1 MEEERVKY
9 LGRIGAVSV
18 VLLLSTYYAVNYYLH
33 YGELTVFEFSGDIIY
48 IGLAW
53 WGGLHFDKARVL
65 AKELRRKQ
73 QELQSILDYNVD
85 AVVIRDLKGNILEV
99 NPAFEKMTG
108 FTKEEVIGKLAPFIE
123 GREEDITQLIQD
135 VLEKGEI
142 SGYKI
147 IREKK
152 NGELFYGNISLSL
165 IRDRKGNPERIVGIK
180 RDITE
185 QEKDELAVKESEERY
200 RTLVEFCPD
209 AIFVH
214 SKGKI
219 VFSNKA
225 GLELIG
231 ASHEDDLLGKSIWIL
246 VDPEYRKLVEE
257 RIKVSQETNSV
268 PSLIEERFISL
279 DGRKLS
285 VEVTTMAIMYM
296 GKQANQVIVRDITD
310 KKISEEKLKETN
322 EILKRLSSLDGL
334 TGIANRRY
342 FDEYLGQEWNNAIEQ
357 KDILSLIMLDI
368 DFFKKYN
375 DTYGHLGGDECLKQV
390 AGLLDTISKQ
400 SGAIAARYG
409 GEEFVVILPKKDREE
424 ALEIAETIR
433 IGIEE
438 LAIPHITSE
447 IKDVVTLSIGVST
460 CHPVLT
466 VKPKD
471 LIQAADIALYDSK
484 RLGRNRVCECGYSFI
499 S

>member
-1 MEEERVKY
+1 MKKILGRRGGGERVKY
-9 LGRIGAVSV
+9 LGRIGAISV
-18 VLLLSTYYAVNYYLH
+18 VLLLSTYYAVSYYLH

-48 IGLAW
+48 IALAW

-85 AVVIRDLKGNILEV
+85 AVVIRDLKGNVLEV

-108 FTKEEVIGKLAPFIE
+108 FTKEEVIGKLVPFIE

-147 IREKK
+147 VREKK
-152 NGELFYGNISLSL
+152 NGEIFYGNISLSL

-185 QEKDELAVKESEERY
+185 QEKDELAVKESEE
-200 RTLVEFCPD
+200 
-209 AIFVH
+209 
-214 SKGKI
+214 
-219 VFSNKA
+219 
-225 GLELIG
+225 
-231 ASHEDDLLGKSIWIL
+231 
-246 VDPEYRKLVEE
+246 
-257 RIKVSQETNSV
+257 
-268 PSLIEERFISL
+268 
-279 DGRKLS
+279 
-285 VEVTTMAIMYM
+285 
-296 GKQANQVIVRDITD
+296 
-310 KKISEEKLKETN
+310 KLKETN
-322 EILKRLSSLDGL
+322 EILKRHSSLDGL

-342 FDEYLGQEWNNAIEQ
+342 FDEYLEQEWNNAVEQ

-390 AGLLDTISKQ
+390 AGLLDMIAKQ

-409 GEEFVVILPKKDREE
+409 GEEFAVILPKKDREE
-424 ALEIAETIR
+424 VLEIAETIR

-447 IKDVVTLSIGVST
+447 INDIVTISIGVST
-460 CHPVLT
+460 CHPLPT

-471 LIQAADIALYDSK
+471 LIQSADTALYDSK
-484 RLGRNRVCECGYSFI
+484 RLGRNQVCEYGYLFI